1 MDLQTIVLIF
11 MGVLQFILT
20 GFAVVLWS
28 LINEMRANMKELDRD
43 FNDTRVANAKEYVS
57 RQEFKDAIDSIKEM
71 LDAQA
76 IKWDKRFDRIEERLD
91 SKADK

>member
-1 MDLQTIVLIF
+1 

-57 RQEFKDAIDSIKEM
+57 RQEFKDAIDSIKEL

-91 SKADK
+91 NKADK